1 MTGPGELSTR
11 KFSNLNF
18 PAVACPAEI
27 IASWYYRRRLCSCD
41 SQVETHSF
49 SFKTSRNFVFCL
61 LSFSSYSRFSLSS
74 LPFLFFSFLLFISRI
89 CLTHERLL
97 FVRFLPFTSWFRL
110 FFFLKQFLYIFFII
124 HEYISTSLCVLFIK
138 FAVTKRY
145 RNIQMQPSGGKIE
158 DKQ

>member
-1 MTGPGELSTR
+1 MTGPGELSTG

-49 SFKTSRNFVFCL
+49 SFKTSQNFLFCL
-61 LSFSSYSRFSLSS
+61 LSFSSYSRFSL
-74 LPFLFFSFLLFISRI
+74 PFLFFYLFPRVCLTHKPLFFLRFLLFTSR
-89 CLTHERLL
+89 
-97 FVRFLPFTSWFRL
+97 FRL
-110 FFFLKQFLYIFFII
+110 FFFPKRFLYIFFII
-124 HEYISTSLCVLFIK
+124 YEYIPTSLCTLFMK
-138 FAVTKRY
+138 FAVTKCY
-145 RNIQMQPSGGKIE
+145 RNIQKQPSGGKIE

>member
-49 SFKTSRNFVFCL
+49 SVQDVAELSLLLTFFLFVFEI
-61 LSFSSYSRFSLSS
+61 LSIFSSL
-74 LPFLFFSFLLFISRI
+74 SFLLFISRV
-89 CLTHERLL
+89 CLTHKPLL
-97 FVRFLPFTSWFRL
+97 FVRFLLFTSRFRL
-110 FFFLKQFLYIFFII
+110 FFFPKRFLYIFFHHLRI
-124 HEYISTSLCVLFIK
+124 YSDDLCTLFMK
-138 FAVTKRY
+138 FAVTKCY
-145 RNIQMQPSGGKIE
+145 RNIQKQPSGGKIE
-158 DKQ
+158 DK

>member
-49 SFKTSRNFVFCL
+49 SVQDVAELSLLLTFFLFVFEIF
-61 LSFSSYSRFSLSS
+61 SIFSSL
-74 LPFLFFSFLLFISRI
+74 SFLLFISRV
-89 CLTHERLL
+89 CLTHKPLL
-97 FVRFLPFTSWFRL
+97 LVRFLLSTSRFRL
-110 FFFLKQFLYIFFII
+110 FFFPKRFLYIFFII
-124 HEYISTSLCVLFIK
+124 YEYIPTTRVLC
-138 FAVTKRY
+138 
-145 RNIQMQPSGGKIE
+145 S
-158 DKQ
+158 

>member
-49 SFKTSRNFVFCL
+49 SVQDVAELSLLLTFFLFVFEIF
-61 LSFSSYSRFSLSS
+61 SIFSSL
-74 LPFLFFSFLLFISRI
+74 SFLLFISRV
-89 CLTHERLL
+89 CLTHKPLL
-97 FVRFLPFTSWFRL
+97 FVRFLLFTSG
-110 FFFLKQFLYIFFII
+110 FLSFSQNDFYIFFFII
-124 HEYISTSLCVLFIK
+124 YEYIPTTCVLC
-138 FAVTKRY
+138 
-145 RNIQMQPSGGKIE
+145 S
-158 DKQ
+158 

>member
-49 SFKTSRNFVFCL
+49 SFKTSQNFVFCL

-74 LPFLFFSFLLFISRI
+74 LPFLFFSFIYFADLFNSRATSFRKIPSFYVLVSPLLFSKTISIYFFHRSRI
-89 CLTHERLL
+89 YFDEPVC
-97 FVRFLPFTSWFRL
+97 FVHQIR
-110 FFFLKQFLYIFFII
+110 
-124 HEYISTSLCVLFIK
+124 
-138 FAVTKRY
+138 
-145 RNIQMQPSGGKIE
+145 RNKTLQKYT
-158 DKQ
+158 DATVWWKDRR

>member
-49 SFKTSRNFVFCL
+49 SVQDVAELSLLLTFFLFVFEIF
-61 LSFSSYSRFSLSS
+61 SIFSSL
-74 LPFLFFSFLLFISRI
+74 SFLLFISRV
-89 CLTHERLL
+89 CLTHKPLL
-97 FVRFLPFTSWFRL
+97 FVRFLLFTSRFRL
-110 FFFLKQFLYIFFII
+110 FFFPKRFLYIFFHHLRI
-124 HEYISTSLCVLFIK
+124 YSDDLCTLFMK
-138 FAVTKRY
+138 FAVTKCY
-145 RNIQMQPSGGKIE
+145 RNIQKQPSGGKIE
-158 DKQ
+158 DK